1 MTHLRQVCPHGN
13 DCTDLLLN
21 ESSGVAVP
29 PQVAPSPPAGVA
41 VCICVEQ
48 AIHGLVPPLA
58 TLYGQ
63 DGNPAVQRIRGRNP
77 ETLHAQSALVDPGGR
92 DPADGSFDHLCPT
105 IRTSEAAGRRVA
117 KNKAPSAA
125 SGSPRPVTQARIN
138 CSAGNTMLGATHPG
152 GVSAPPPVATAGVPI
167 SDAAIPAAV
176 ASL

>member
-1 MTHLRQVCPHGN
+1 VYMCGTSHPWPCSTSGSAGANAKDSHGRRAS
-13 DCTDLLLN
+13 L
-21 ESSGVAVP
+21 
-29 PQVAPSPPAGVA
+29 PAMQ
-41 VCICVEQ
+41 CICVEQ
-48 AIHGLVPPLA
+48 AIPGLVPPVA

-63 DGNPAVQRIRGRNP
+63 DGNPAVQTIRGRNP

-152 GVSAPPPVATAGVPI
+152 GVSAPPPVATAGAPI